1 VARGAPLCHDYGM
14 NDLGKASQYRL
25 RATWAAQGSDGRKH
39 RSQKSQALI
48 VNALLE
54 LIAQGNLEPSA
65 DQIAEFARVGRRSV
79 FRHFKDMDTLY
90 REMHESI
97 AVSLGA
103 IVEQPFQATDWR
115 GRILEL
121 VDRRALGFEKLKP
134 FLRAGQI
141 HRHRSSYLKTAHAQF
156 VALLRNILVGLLPK
170 DAADNVVLVETLD
183 MLLSF
188 ENWNRLRD
196 VQGLS
201 MTKSK
206 RVLKQAIEPLLSD
219 DFDRHRGWGTGEG

>member
-1 VARGAPLCHDYGM
+1 M

-25 RATWAAQGSDGRKH
+25 RATRAAQGSDGRKQ

-65 DQIAEFARVGRRSV
+65 DQIAEYAKVGRRSV

-90 REMHESI
+90 REMHDSI
-97 AVSLGA
+97 AVSLGS
-103 IVEQPFQATDWR
+103 IIEQPFQATDWR
-115 GRILEL
+115 GRVLEL

-141 HRHRSSYLKTAHAQF
+141 HRHRSGYLKTAHAQF
-156 VALLRNILVGLLPK
+156 VVMLRNILLTVLSK
-170 DAADNVVLVETLD
+170 EAAQDVVLVETLD

-188 ENWNRLRD
+188 ENWSRLRD

-201 MTKSK
+201 VAKSK
-206 RVLKQAIEPLLSD
+206 RVLKQAIAPLLPD
-219 DFDRHRGWGTGEG
+219 DRGRRGGWEGAEGG

>member
-1 VARGAPLCHDYGM
+1 
-14 NDLGKASQYRL
+14 
-25 RATWAAQGSDGRKH
+25 
-39 RSQKSQALI
+39 
-48 VNALLE
+48 
-54 LIAQGNLEPSA
+54 
-65 DQIAEFARVGRRSV
+65 
-79 FRHFKDMDTLY
+79 
-90 REMHESI
+90 
-97 AVSLGA
+97 
-103 IVEQPFQATDWR
+103 
-115 GRILEL
+115 
-121 VDRRALGFEKLKP
+121 
-134 FLRAGQI
+134 LRAGQI